1 MSNFISMV
9 IFWLYSSSNTLNGM
23 LLIINTGLWLNK
35 RRQNCEEPKWRA
47 KCPCLTFSIA
57 MSCLDAKISLVP
69 SINSQ
74 SHIKDTYAYTTDIRA
89 IFFQNT
95 SKRRNAAT
103 VYVLEHY
110 WCSWFFH
117 MIKKQKFTHAAHLS
131 PYMYY

>member
-1 MSNFISMV
+1 
-9 IFWLYSSSNTLNGM
+9 M

-95 SKRRNAAT
+95 SKRRNAAICIGT
-103 VYVLEHY
+103 LLMFVVFPHDKKAEIHSCSPPISLHVLLIFVL
-110 WCSWFFH
+110 CC
-117 MIKKQKFTHAAHLS
+117 TD
-131 PYMYY
+131 